1 MVENRNAEV
10 KTKMQASPETVY
22 KNLLEFT
29 SYPDWNPMITR
40 IVGDG
45 QVGSK
50 LDLVIKMEDSNSQQ
64 KRRATVLKRETYK
77 EFRWVET
84 VFVSFLFRAE
94 QYFLIDDHGKGRGAD
109 QCTFIHGKT
118 FSGILL
124 PIFKK
129 RIGPHLEKT
138 LMSFNEA
145 FKSRVEHDQ
154 KCLK

>member
-1 MVENRNAEV
+1 MVEKMNAEV
-10 KTKMQASPETVY
+10 KTKIRASPEAVY
-22 KNLLEFT
+22 KILLEFT

-40 IVGDG
+40 IVGDA

-50 LDLVIKMEDSNSQQ
+50 LDLVIKMEDRDHRH
-64 KRRATVLKRETYK
+64 KTRATVLKRDTYK

-84 VFVSFLFRAE
+84 LFISFLFRAE
-94 QYFLIDDHGKGRGAD
+94 QYFLIDDHGKGQEAD

-129 RIGPHLEKT
+129 RIGPRLEKT
-138 LMSFNEA
+138 LMNFNEA
-145 FKSRVEHDQ
+145 FKARVEHDQ
-154 KCLK
+154 RNR